1 MSLGNSFVLQGK
13 KVWVAG
19 HRGLVGSALLRRLGR
34 EDCELLTVDRS
45 DCDLRDRTDVETWF
59 NDAHP
64 DVVLLA
70 AARVGGIYANDV
82 NPADFL
88 YDNLMIQT
96 NVIDAA
102 HRHRVEKLVFLGS
115 SCVYPR
121 LAPQPIPEEALLTGP
136 LEETNQWYA
145 TAKIAGLKLC
155 QAYRRQYGSDFIAV
169 MPSNLYGPGDRFD
182 LRTSHVVPALIAK
195 AHQAKRD
202 AASVMEVWGTGQP
215 LREFLHVDDAADAIV
230 FVLKNYSGE
239 QFLNIGSGNEISVAD
254 LATLVRDIV
263 GFCGRI
269 RFDTAKPDGTPRKVV
284 DVSRIKALGWTP
296 RISLADGLAQT
307 YRWYVEHCGTS
318 ARGPALDHA

>member
-19 HRGLVGSALLRRLGR
+19 HRGLVGSALVRRLGR

-59 NDAHP
+59 NEAQP

-155 QAYRRQYGSDFIAV
+155 QAYRRQYGSDFVAV

-254 LATLVRDIV
+254 LASLVRDIV
-263 GFCGRI
+263 GFRGRI
-269 RFDTAKPDGTPRKVV
+269 RFDAAKPDGTPRKVV

-307 YRWYVEHCGTS
+307 YRWYVEQCGTS

>member
-1 MSLGNSFVLQGK
+1 MSLGNFFVLQGK

-19 HRGLVGSALLRRLGR
+19 HRGLVGSALSRRLGR
-34 EDCELLTVDRS
+34 EDCELLTIERS
-45 DCDLRDRTDVETWF
+45 DCDLRDRMDVETWF
-59 NDAHP
+59 NDARP

-82 NPADFL
+82 NPVDFL

-155 QAYRRQYGSDFIAV
+155 QAYRRQYGSDFVAV

-239 QFLNIGSGNEISVAD
+239 QFLNIGSGSEISVAD

-263 GFCGRI
+263 GFRGRI

-296 RISLADGLAQT
+296 HISLADGLAQT

>member
-19 HRGLVGSALLRRLGR
+19 HRGLVGSALSRRLGR
-34 EDCELLTVDRS
+34 EDCELLTIERS
-45 DCDLRDRTDVETWF
+45 DCDLRDRMDVETWF
-59 NDAHP
+59 NDARP

-82 NPADFL
+82 NPVDFL

-155 QAYRRQYGSDFIAV
+155 QAYRRQYGSDFVAV

-239 QFLNIGSGNEISVAD
+239 QFLNIGSGSEISVAD

-263 GFCGRI
+263 GFRGRI

-296 RISLADGLAQT
+296 HISLADGLAQT

>member
-1 MSLGNSFVLQGK
+1 MSLSNSFALQGK

-19 HRGLVGSALLRRLGR
+19 HRGLVGSALVRRLGQ

-45 DCDLRDRTDVETWF
+45 DCDLRDRTDVETWL
-59 NDAHP
+59 NEAHP

-82 NPADFL
+82 NPVDFL
-88 YDNLMIQT
+88 YDNLTIQT

-102 HRHRVEKLVFLGS
+102 HRHQVEKLVFLGS

-155 QAYRRQYGSDFIAV
+155 QAYRRQYGSDFVSV
-169 MPSNLYGPGDRFD
+169 MPSNLYGPGDHFD
-182 LRTSHVVPALIAK
+182 LRTSHVVPALLAK

-239 QFLNIGSGNEISVAD
+239 QFLNIGSGNEISIAD
-254 LATLVRDIV
+254 LAMLVRHIV
-263 GFCGRI
+263 GFRGRI
-269 RFDTAKPDGTPRKVV
+269 RFDTARPDGTPRKIV
-284 DVSRIKALGWTP
+284 DISRIKALGWAP
-296 RISLADGLAQT
+296 RNSLADGLAQT
-307 YRWYVEHCGTS
+307 YHWYVEHCGTS

>member
-1 MSLGNSFVLQGK
+1 MNLGNSFALQGK

-19 HRGLVGSALLRRLGR
+19 HRGLVGSALVRRLDQ

-45 DCDLRDRTDVETWF
+45 GCDLRDRRDVETWF
-59 NDAHP
+59 NETHP
-64 DVVLLA
+64 DVILLA

-82 NPADFL
+82 SPVDFL
-88 YDNLMIQT
+88 YDNLTIQT

-102 HRHRVEKLVFLGS
+102 HRHQVEKLVFLGS

-155 QAYRRQYGSDFIAV
+155 QAYRRQHGCDFVSV

-202 AASVMEVWGTGQP
+202 AAPVMEVWGTGQP
-215 LREFLHVDDAADAIV
+215 LREFLHVDDAADAII

-239 QFLNIGSGNEISVAD
+239 QFLNIGSSNEISIAD
-254 LATLVRDIV
+254 LAMLVRDIV
-263 GFCGRI
+263 GFRGRV
-269 RFDTAKPDGTPRKVV
+269 RFDTARPDGTPRKVV
-284 DVSRIKALGWTP
+284 DISRIKALGWTP

-307 YRWYVEHCGTS
+307 YRWYVDHCGTS

>member
-1 MSLGNSFVLQGK
+1 MNLGNSFALQGK

-19 HRGLVGSALLRRLGR
+19 HRGLVGSALVRRLDQ
-34 EDCELLTVDRS
+34 EDCELLTVGRS
-45 DCDLRDRTDVETWF
+45 DCDLRDRRDVETWF
-59 NDAHP
+59 NESHP
-64 DVVLLA
+64 DIVLLA

-82 NPADFL
+82 SPVDFL

-102 HRHRVEKLVFLGS
+102 HRHQVEKLVFLGS

-155 QAYRRQYGSDFIAV
+155 QAYRRQHGSDFVSV
-169 MPSNLYGPGDRFD
+169 MPSNLYGPGDDFD

-195 AHQAKRD
+195 AHQAKGD
-202 AASVMEVWGTGQP
+202 AAPVLEVWGTGHP
-215 LREFLHVDDAADAIV
+215 LREFLHVDDAADAII

-239 QFLNIGSGNEISVAD
+239 QFLNIGSGSEISIAD
-254 LATLVRDIV
+254 LAMLVRDIV
-263 GFCGRI
+263 GFRGRV
-269 RFDTAKPDGTPRKVV
+269 RFDTARPDGTPRKVV
-284 DVSRIKALGWTP
+284 DISRIRALGWTP

-307 YRWYVEHCGTS
+307 YRWYVDHCGTS

>member
-1 MSLGNSFVLQGK
+1 MSLGNSFALQGK
-13 KVWVAG
+13 RVWVAG
-19 HRGLVGSALLRRLGR
+19 HRGLVGSALVRRLGR
-34 EDCELLTVDRS
+34 EDCELLTVERS
-45 DCDLRDRTDVETWF
+45 ECDLRDRTDVATWF
-59 NDAHP
+59 NETRP

-82 NPADFL
+82 NPVDFL

-96 NVIDAA
+96 NVLDAA
-102 HRHRVEKLVFLGS
+102 HRHHVEKLVFLGS

-155 QAYRRQYGSDFIAV
+155 QAYRRQHGSDFISV
-169 MPSNLYGPGDRFD
+169 MPSNLYGPGDHFD
-182 LRTSHVVPALIAK
+182 LKTSHVVPALIAK
-195 AHQAKRD
+195 AHQAKSD
-202 AASVMEVWGTGQP
+202 AAPVMEVWGTGQP

-239 QFLNIGSGNEISVAD
+239 QFLNVGSGDEISVAD
-254 LATLVRDIV
+254 LAQLVRDIV
-263 GFCGRI
+263 GFRGRI
-269 RFDTAKPDGTPRKVV
+269 RFDTAKPDGTPRKIV
-284 DVSRIKALGWTP
+284 DISRIKALGWSP
-296 RISLADGLAQT
+296 HISLADGLAQT

>member
-19 HRGLVGSALLRRLGR
+19 HRGLVGSALSRRLGR
-34 EDCELLTVDRS
+34 EDCELLTIERS
-45 DCDLRDRTDVETWF
+45 DCDLRDRMDVETWF
-59 NDAHP
+59 NDARP

-82 NPADFL
+82 NPVDFL

-121 LAPQPIPEEALLTGP
+121 LAPQPIPEEALLSGP

-155 QAYRRQYGSDFIAV
+155 QAYRRQYGSDFVAV

-239 QFLNIGSGNEISVAD
+239 QFLNVGSGSEISVAD

-263 GFCGRI
+263 GFRGRI

-296 RISLADGLAQT
+296 HISLADGLAQT

>member
-1 MSLGNSFVLQGK
+1 MNLGNSFALQGK

-19 HRGLVGSALLRRLGR
+19 HRGLVGSALVRRLDQ

-45 DCDLRDRTDVETWF
+45 ECDLRDRRDVETWF
-59 NDAHP
+59 NETHP
-64 DVVLLA
+64 DIVLLA

-82 NPADFL
+82 SPVDFL

-102 HRHRVEKLVFLGS
+102 HRHQVEKLVFLGS

-155 QAYRRQYGSDFIAV
+155 QAYRRQYGSDFVSV
-169 MPSNLYGPGDRFD
+169 MPSNLYGPGDHFD

-202 AASVMEVWGTGQP
+202 SAPVLEVWGTGQP

-239 QFLNIGSGNEISVAD
+239 QFLNIGSSDEISIAD
-254 LATLVRDIV
+254 LAMLVRDIT
-263 GFCGRI
+263 GFRGRI

-284 DVSRIKALGWTP
+284 DISRIRALGWTP

-307 YRWYVEHCGTS
+307 YRWYVDHCGTS

>member
-1 MSLGNSFVLQGK
+1 MSLGNPFALQGK

-19 HRGLVGSALLRRLGR
+19 HRGLVGSALVRRLGR
-34 EDCELLTVDRS
+34 EHCELLTIDRS
-45 DCDLRDRTDVETWF
+45 ECDLRDRTDVETWF
-59 NDAHP
+59 NEAHP

-82 NPADFL
+82 NPVDFL

-96 NVIDAA
+96 NVLDAA
-102 HRHRVEKLVFLGS
+102 HRHHVEKLVFLGS

-155 QAYRRQYGSDFIAV
+155 QAYRRQYGSDFVAV
-169 MPSNLYGPGDRFD
+169 MPSNLYGPGDQFD
-182 LRTSHVVPALIAK
+182 LTTSHVVPALLAK

-202 AASVMEVWGTGQP
+202 AASAMEVWGTGQP
-215 LREFLHVDDAADAIV
+215 LREFLHVDDAADGIV

-239 QFLNIGSGNEISVAD
+239 QFLNIGSGSEISIAD
-254 LATLVRDIV
+254 LAMLVRDIV
-263 GFCGRI
+263 GYRGRI
-269 RFDTAKPDGTPRKVV
+269 RFDAAKPDGTPRKVV
-284 DVSRIKALGWTP
+284 DISRMKALGWTP
-296 RISLADGLAQT
+296 RISLADGLEQT

-318 ARGPALDHA
+318 VRGPALDHA

>member
-1 MSLGNSFVLQGK
+1 MNLGNSFALQGK

-19 HRGLVGSALLRRLGR
+19 HRGLVGSALMRRLEQ

-45 DCDLRDRTDVETWF
+45 DCDLRDRTDVEIWF
-59 NDAHP
+59 NETHP
-64 DVVLLA
+64 DIVLLA

-82 NPADFL
+82 SPVDFL

-102 HRHRVEKLVFLGS
+102 HRHQVEKLVFLGS
-115 SCVYPR
+115 SCIYPR

-155 QAYRRQYGSDFIAV
+155 QAYRRQHGSDFVSV
-169 MPSNLYGPGDRFD
+169 MPSNLYGPGDHFD

-202 AASVMEVWGTGQP
+202 AAPVMEVWGTGQP
-215 LREFLHVDDAADAIV
+215 LREFLHVDDAADAII

-239 QFLNIGSGNEISVAD
+239 QFLNVGSGDEISIGD
-254 LATLVRDIV
+254 LAMLVRDIV
-263 GFCGRI
+263 GFRGRI
-269 RFDTAKPDGTPRKVV
+269 RFDTARPNGTPRKVV
-284 DVSRIKALGWTP
+284 DISRIRALGWTP
-296 RISLADGLAQT
+296 RISLTDGLAQT
-307 YRWYVEHCGTS
+307 YRWYVDHCGTS